1 MFAAPLSFD
10 GRIGRL
16 EYLLTL
22 LIVFTAILAFI
33 YRPYLINADIEIFI
47 NNIEYDYPQFAL
59 PLYNL
64 CSNVGLYETAAI
76 TNRSNILSPKYLRLN
91 L

>member
-47 NNIEYDYPQFAL
+47 NNIEYPLLTLAL
-59 PLYNL
+59 WFLL
-64 CSNVGLYETAAI
+64 AQTIKRTHDFE
-76 TNRSNILSPKYLRLN
+76 LSSVPFKVLP
-91 L
+91 

>member
-47 NNIEYDYPQFAL
+47 NNIEYDEWKKPT
-59 PLYNL
+59 
-64 CSNVGLYETAAI
+64 EDTEI
-76 TNRSNILSPKYLRLN
+76 TDTSLRIHDYHAK
-91 L
+91 